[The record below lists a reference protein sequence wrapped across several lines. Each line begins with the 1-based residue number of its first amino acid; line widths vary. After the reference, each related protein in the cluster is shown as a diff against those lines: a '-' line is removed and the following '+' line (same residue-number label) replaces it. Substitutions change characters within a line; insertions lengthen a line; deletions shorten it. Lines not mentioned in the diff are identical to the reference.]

1 MNTVK
6 RYMYA
11 GIGTLITAQAS
22 LAQVKTIDPG
32 LDKVTIRGVGAESDS
47 PVETIQGFITN
58 LLTFLGI
65 VMVAMALWGG
75 WKILTS
81 GAEDEGKEAG
91 KKIIINAVI
100 GIVIIFFAWT
110 ITSLV
115 FNILAN
121 NGVSE

>member
-11 GIGTLITAQAS
+11 GIGTLITARAT
-22 LAQVKTIDPG
+22 LAQIDPG
-32 LDKVTIRGVGAESDS
+32 LEKVDTDLRGTGADGN
-47 PVETIQGFITN
+47 PVDTIQTFVSG
-58 LLTFLGI
+58 LLTFLGL

-81 GAEDEGKEAG
+81 GSEDEGKEAG

-100 GIVIIFFAWT
+100 GIVVIFFAWT
-110 ITSLV
+110 ITNLV
-115 FNILAN
+115 FSILAG
-121 NGVSE
+121 NGKID

>member
-1 MNTVK
+1 
-6 RYMYA
+6 
-11 GIGTLITAQAS
+11 
-22 LAQVKTIDPG
+22 
-32 LDKVTIRGVGAESDS
+32 VGAEGS
-47 PVETIQGFITN
+47 PIDAIQNFIIG
-58 LLTFLGI
+58 LLTFLGLI
-65 VMVAMALWGG
+65 MVVMALWGG

-115 FNILAN
+115 FGILT
-121 NGVSE
+121 GGGKIE